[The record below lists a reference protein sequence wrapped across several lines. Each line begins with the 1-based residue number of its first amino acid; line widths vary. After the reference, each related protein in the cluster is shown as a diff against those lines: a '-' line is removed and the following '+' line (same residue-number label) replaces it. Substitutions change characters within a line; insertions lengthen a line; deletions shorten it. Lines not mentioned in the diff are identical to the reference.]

1 MKRLLV
7 SLILACTCGLVASAQ
22 EGGYAVTGTVVDT
35 ASGQQLAKSSIVL
48 VHAKDSML
56 YRFTRSDEAGDFQLS
71 NLDTGEYMLFA
82 TFPEYADYVERF
94 TLDSNTRVMDFGNVG
109 LVLRAKLL
117 EEVLVNRSQAI
128 TIRGDT
134 TEYDA
139 ASFTIQPNDKVEDLL
154 RQLPGIQVDQD
165 GKITAQGQTV
175 NKVLVDGE
183 EFFGDDPT
191 LVTQNLRGDMVDKVQ
206 LYDKRS
212 DQAEFT
218 GVDDGERSKTLNIK
232 LKEDKK
238 KGYFG
243 KVDAGA
249 GTNEMYEGQL
259 MFNRFNNKQRFS
271 AFGTL
276 GNTGRTGLNWQDA
289 DRYAPSGTTTLMEDG
304 GIMISFSGGQD
315 EIESWGGRYDGRG
328 IPSVLNGGAFYSNKW
343 NDDKQSINGNYK
355 IGELG
360 VKGSSNTISQNNLPT
375 GTINT
380 VSGQDFDRRIFRQRG
395 GAIFESQFDS
405 TSNLKV
411 TFNGALRNGETTELN
426 ESEGSNGAGQLL
438 NESMRRTNNQTEGQD
453 VSLSALWTKKLRKA
467 GRTFSW
473 DLSETI
479 NQSKANG
486 FLYSENA
493 FYNDAGAVDS
503 LLLVDQMKINDTR
516 SSVFNSNI
524 TYSEPFTDALSLVLN
539 YRLTAS
545 NGTSIRQSFNPVGS
559 GDYAE
564 LDSLYSNDFKLN
576 QLANQLGAIF
586 NYKKGK
592 STLNFGTRVSQ
603 VRFDQTDRY
612 VNDRFARR
620 FTNYN
625 PQLRWQY
632 RFSQQKS
639 FNISYDG
646 SNTQPTI
653 NQIQPVRVNDDPMNI
668 VLGNPDLK
676 PSYTN
681 RFNVWYNSF
690 KVLGN
695 QYVYFSGSFS
705 NTNNAIVS
713 NTYTDSVGRNTF
725 QYANLDNKTPM
736 NYYFYSNFSKKL
748 NKWNVDVGV
757 GLNTNG
763 NIYYN
768 LANGELNKTVS
779 SSYSGTVFLRQ
790 YIQKKYDFNIS
801 FGPSYTSGES
811 SLQPDRNN
819 NGWGMNGRYSFN
831 IYLPWKFQISSE
843 GNYMYTAATQS
854 FNENF
859 ERFIADAS
867 VSKKFLKDE
876 TLRFSVGVNDIF
888 NQNIGFDRSASSTY
902 ITQNRYTTI
911 TRYLMFSLT
920 WDFNKMGG
928 GTSIQ
933 N

>member
-1 MKRLLV
+1 MKRSLV
-7 SLILACTCGLVASAQ
+7 TFLMACAYWFSVSAQ
-22 EGGYAVTGTVVDT
+22 EGGYSITGTVVDT
-35 ASGQQLAKSSIVL
+35 ASGQKLAKSSIVL

-56 YRFTRSDEAGDFQLS
+56 YRFTRTDEAGSFKLG

-94 TLDSNTRVMDFGNVG
+94 TLDSTSTMMDFGHVG
-109 LVLRAKLL
+109 LVLRSKLL
-117 EEVLVNRSQAI
+117 EEVLVSRSQAI

-139 ASFTIQPNDKVEDLL
+139 ASFTIQPNAKVEDLL
-154 RQLPGIQVDQD
+154 KQLPGIQVDQD

-191 LVTQNLRGDMVDKVQ
+191 LVTRNLRGDMVDKVQ
-206 LYDKRS
+206 LYDKMS

-249 GTNEMYEGQL
+249 GTNEMYQGQA
-259 MFNRFNNKQRFS
+259 MFNRFDNKQRFS

-289 DRYAPSGTTTLMEDG
+289 DRYSPSGNTTLMEDG
-304 GIMISFSGGQD
+304 GIMISFGGGQD

-343 NDDKQSINGNYK
+343 NDGKQSINGNYK

-360 VKGSSNTISQNNLPT
+360 VKGSSSTISQNNLPT

-380 VSGQDFDRRIFRQRG
+380 EAGQTFDRRIFRQRG
-395 GAIFESQFDS
+395 GAIFEAQFDS
-405 TSNLKV
+405 TSNVKV
-411 TFNGALRNGETTELN
+411 TVNGSLRNGETTEFN
-426 ESEGSNGAGQLL
+426 ESEGSNGTGQLL
-438 NESMRRTNNQTEGQD
+438 NRSTRNTNNKTEGQD
-453 VSLSALWTKKLRKA
+453 VYLSALWTKKLRKK
-467 GRTFSW
+467 GRTLSW
-473 DLSETI
+473 EVNETI

-486 FLYSENA
+486 FLYSENS
-493 FYNDAGAVDS
+493 FYNDAGGVDS
-503 LLLVDQMKINDTR
+503 LLLVDQLKINDTK

-524 TYSEPFTDALSLVLN
+524 TYSEPFTNALSLVVN
-539 YRLTAS
+539 YRLTAN
-545 NGTSIRQSFNPVGS
+545 NGTSLRQSFNPAGS
-559 GDYAE
+559 GSYTD

-586 NYKKGK
+586 NFKKGK

-603 VRFDQTDRY
+603 VQFDQTDRY
-612 VNDRFARR
+612 INNRFERS
-620 FTNYN
+620 FTNHN

-639 FNISYDG
+639 FNVSYNG
-646 SNTQPTI
+646 NNTQPTI

-681 RFNVWYNSF
+681 RFNMSYNSF

-695 QYVYFSGSFS
+695 QYMYFSGSFS

-736 NYYFYSNFSKKL
+736 NYYFYSNFSKNLK
-748 NKWNVDVGV
+748 KWNINVGA

-768 LANGELNKTVS
+768 LTNGALNKTVS

-790 YIQKKYDFNIS
+790 YIQKKYDFNLS
-801 FGPSYTSGES
+801 FGPSYTYGES

-819 NGWGMNGRYSFN
+819 NGWGMSGRYSFN
-831 IYLPWKFQISSE
+831 IYLPWKFQITSE

-854 FNENF
+854 FDENF

-876 TLRFSVGVNDIF
+876 TLQFSVGVNDIF
-888 NQNIGFDRSASSTY
+888 NQNVGFSRSASSTY
-902 ITQNRYTTI
+902 ITQDRYTTI
-911 TRYLMFSLT
+911 TRFLMFSLT

-928 GTSIQ
+928 ASIQ

>member
-1 MKRLLV
+1 MKRLLIT
-7 SLILACTCGLVASAQ
+7 LMMACACGLFVSAQ
-22 EGGYAVTGTVVDT
+22 EGAHSVTGLVVDT
-35 ASGQQLAKSSIVL
+35 ASGQKLAMSSIVL

-56 YRFTRSDEAGDFQLS
+56 YRFTRTDEEGKFTLS
-71 NLDTGEYMLFA
+71 NLDTGSYMLFA

-94 TLDSNTRVMDFGNVG
+94 TLDSATLTLDFGRLG
-109 LVLRAKLL
+109 LVLRSKLL
-117 EEVLVNRSQAI
+117 EEVLVSRSQAI

-139 ASFTIQPNDKVEDLL
+139 ASFTIQPNAKVEDLL
-154 RQLPGIQVDQD
+154 KQLPGIQVDQD

-191 LVTQNLRGDMVDKVQ
+191 LVTRNLRGDMVDKVQ

-218 GVDDGERSKTLNIK
+218 GVDDGERSKTINIK
-232 LKEDKK
+232 LKDDKK

-243 KVDAGA
+243 KLDAGA
-249 GTNEMYEGQL
+249 GTNQMYQGQA
-259 MFNRFNNKQRFS
+259 MFNRFANKQRFS
-271 AFGTL
+271 AFGTV

-289 DRYAPSGTTTLMEDG
+289 DRYAPSGGMTLMDNG

-315 EIESWGGRYDGRG
+315 EIESWSGRYDGRG
-328 IPSVLNGGAFYSNKW
+328 IPSVLNGGVFYSNKW

-395 GAIFESQFDS
+395 GAIFEAQFDS

-411 TFNGALRNGETTELN
+411 ILNGSLKNGETTELS
-426 ESEGSNGAGQLL
+426 ESEGTDGAGQLL
-438 NESMRRTNNQTEGQD
+438 NASTRNTNNKTEGQD
-453 VSLSALWTKKLRKA
+453 VYLSALWTKKLRKK
-467 GRTFSW
+467 GRTLSW
-473 DLSETI
+473 EVNETI

-486 FLYSENA
+486 FLYSENS
-493 FYNDAGAVDS
+493 FYNDAGEVDS
-503 LLLVDQMKINDTR
+503 LLLVDQMKVNDTR
-516 SSVFNSNI
+516 NSVFNSNI
-524 TYSEPFTDALSLVLN
+524 TYSEPFTNTLSLVLN
-539 YRLTAS
+539 YRLTAN
-545 NGTSIRQSFNPVGS
+545 NGTSLRQSFNPVGS
-559 GDYAE
+559 GDYTD

-586 NYKKGK
+586 NFKKGK
-592 STLNFGTRVSQ
+592 STLNFGTRVSRVQ
-603 VRFDQTDRY
+603 FDQTDRY
-612 VNDRFARR
+612 INDRFKRS

-639 FNISYDG
+639 FSLSYNG
-646 SNTQPTI
+646 NNTQPTI

-681 RFNVWYNSF
+681 RFSMSYNSF

-695 QYVYFSGSFS
+695 QYIYFSGSFS

-713 NTYTDSVGRNTF
+713 NTYTDSVGRSTF
-725 QYANLDNKTPM
+725 QYANLDGETPM
-736 NYYFYSNFSKKL
+736 NYYFYFDFSKNIKRWNL
-748 NKWNVDVGV
+748 NVGL

-763 NIYYN
+763 NVYYN

-779 SSYSGTVFLRQ
+779 SSYGGSLNLRQ
-790 YIQKKYDFNIS
+790 YIQKKYDFNID
-801 FGPSYTSGES
+801 FGPRYNFGES
-811 SLQPDRNN
+811 SLQPDRND
-819 NGWGMNGRYSFN
+819 NGWGMSGRYSFN

-843 GNYMYTAATQS
+843 GNYTYTAATQS
-854 FNENF
+854 FSEDF
-859 ERFIADAS
+859 ERFIVDAS
-867 VSKKFLKDE
+867 VGKKFLKDE

-888 NQNIGFDRSASSTY
+888 NQNTGFSRSASSTY

-928 GTSIQ
+928 GASIQ